1 MYKILREAEAMYW
14 DYQLKLLDN
23 VGLDLNLEGWIVRC
37 KDQQRLE
44 GQRWAIFPGT
54 DKNKLT
60 VMEVL

>member
-1 MYKILREAEAMYW
+1 MYW